1 MTIPNEK
8 QTIES
13 GARRVEEQEHMAAGL
28 SEPKDVSILE
38 SEPEERGGEAPLK
51 TELGE
56 VTLSMFVQG
65 ASTRVRVG
73 NAHNASELYEYAFE
87 SAEDA
92 NTAMLD
98 AGILTPDQVA
108 DVTKPAG
115 TGIALTGITVEQ
127 LEAAGLKRHGASTI

>member
-1 MTIPNEK
+1 MPAVRTGNLVY
-8 QTIES
+8 TS
-13 GARRVEEQEHMAAGL
+13 GQVAR
-28 SEPKDVSILE
+28 
-38 SEPEERGGEAPLK
+38 
-51 TELGE
+51 ELTGKVGAE
-56 VTLSMFVQG
+56 V
-65 ASTRVRVG
+65 
-73 NAHNASELYEYAFE
+73 

-108 DVTKPAG
+108 DVTKPVG